1 MEPDYY
7 IILGVRAD
15 ATEDEIKKG
24 YWKVAKRYHP
34 DANPGNQ
41 EAEQKFKVAAEAY
54 AVLSDPEKRKDYDKE
69 RFYAHGAGSEKMR
82 RDKKKKNSQKTTSFD
97 FSSTSSDFEQF
108 FGFQPGTS
116 QVNGDKLNPNKKTE
130 TNPIDMT
137 EMFKRYMGIK

>member
-7 IILGVRAD
+7 NILGVRVD

-41 EAEQKFKVAAEAY
+41 EAVQKFKDAAEAY
-54 AVLSDPEKRKDYDKE
+54 SVLSNPEKRKVYDKE
-69 RFYAHGAGSEKMR
+69 RFHVHGAGSEKKR
-82 RDKKKKNSQKTTSFD
+82 RDEKKKTSQKANGFD
-97 FSSTSSDFEQF
+97 FRSMSSDFEQF
-108 FGFQPGTS
+108 FGFQPETS
-116 QVNGDKLNPNKKTE
+116 QVNEEKLKPNKKTE